1 MSRRLERE
9 RKSRKGFCLRFRLYF
24 RGGLAANGSPKQKWQ
39 LREAFA
45 SQLDELWRQEP
56 LCQIQKFRDL
66 SHQQNE
72 CYLAEVRNG
81 ITYFP
86 IISEKIYTL
95 AEIDILMLRP
105 GAPGFISVGG
115 GDIDNRLKTLL
126 DALQPPNGTDTYQPD
141 SLDLSTPISCLLQD
155 DKLITRIN
163 VETDR
168 LLDSPANSNE
178 VVLIISVHVRA
189 SSGRMCNIGIAS

>member
-1 MSRRLERE
+1 MLGWSEGERE
-9 RKSRKGFCLRFRLYF
+9 KRRGLGLRFRLYF
-24 RGGLAANGSPKQKWQ
+24 RGSLPANGSPKQKWR
-39 LREAFA
+39 LREAFS
-45 SQLDELWRQEP
+45 SQLEALWTQEP
-56 LCQIQKFRDL
+56 LCHIQKFRDSSL
-66 SHQQNE
+66 HQNE
-72 CYLAEVRNG
+72 CYLAEARNG

-86 IISEKIYTL
+86 VISERIYTL

-105 GAPGFISVGG
+105 GSPGFITVGG

-126 DALQPPNGTDTYQPD
+126 DALQPPNSTDTYKPD
-141 SLDLSTPISCLLQD
+141 SLDLAAPISCLLQD

-168 LLDSPANSNE
+168 LLDEPANSNE
-178 VVLIISVHVRA
+178 VVLIIGVHVRA